1 MSDEA
6 SAPEVTPADAI
17 EPDEVEPA
25 AGETPE
31 AQAEAADAPSDAP
44 AGEAEPPA
52 PKTRKRR
59 SKAQAPNDV
68 TPPAP
73 EELDGALEA
82 LLFAAGGVVRAE
94 RLRDVLGLPSVQPVR
109 EGLARVR
116 ERWSELGLAVQLD
129 EVAGGVRVVTR
140 PRFATWVD
148 RLEKRGASDSRLS
161 KSLVETLGIVAYKQP
176 VGRAE
181 VERIRG
187 VQAGEALR
195 ALLERGLL
203 KVVGRSDQPGRPL
216 LYGTTERFLTVYGL
230 KNLEDLPSPADLKRL

>member
-1 MSDEA
+1 MTHLAIRVVGADRPGITADLMSTLA
-6 SAPEVTPADAI
+6 
-17 EPDEVEPA
+17 
-25 AGETPE
+25 
-31 AQAEAADAPSDAP
+31 
-44 AGEAEPPA
+44 
-52 PKTRKRR
+52 
-59 SKAQAPNDV
+59 
-68 TPPAP
+68 
-73 EELDGALEA
+73 ALETD
-82 LLFAAGGVVRAE
+82 LEDVEQVLVRQRLILAAVVGTE
-94 RLRDVLGLPSVQPVR
+94 RPDSVRRELAAFGRRHGLS
-109 EGLARVR
+109 
-116 ERWSELGLAVQLD
+116 VQLD